1 MPSKKWSGLNHMQL
15 GQFGEYYAKM
25 EFACVGENIPG
36 RGKCRTV
43 PEGKPYIDGKP
54 AGLL

>member
-25 EFACVGENIPG
+25 EFASYGFDVYTI
-36 RGKCRTV
+36 
-43 PEGKPYIDGKP
+43 
-54 AGLL
+54 